1 MDLLKILIYFL
12 LQVFQYRAGVESAG
26 HYWFNLRDYLKYI
39 VIETIM
45 IKTDLVKY
53 RRVLEEGQKGK
64 NDTFRA
70 LN

>member
-1 MDLLKILIYFL
+1 MN
-12 LQVFQYRAGVESAG
+12 
-26 HYWFNLRDYLKYI
+26 YWFNLRDYLKYI